1 MPSLISRFRPRRFL
15 ALSLALL
22 VLCTAAT
29 ASAGSRTIARCG
41 QGWLEEIDGQMVLH
55 VAGTPY
61 EMGYQHGVLLKDHV
75 KANLNHLLDDQFKKV
90 RLDLPGF
97 QIGPENLVAGIIEL
111 QKPHIPAWYS
121 EEIRGVAEGSGLPVG
136 RVTRGN
142 FVPELFH
149 CSGFAV
155 MGSATKDGVL
165 YHGRVLDYATDWRLQ
180 EHAVLVVS
188 KPDKGVPSVNVTF
201 AGFVGSVTGMNA
213 ERVSI
218 GEMGGRGLGHW
229 NGVPMAV
236 LVRWVLRDAK
246 SLDEALAIF
255 RDHPRTCQYYYVAAD
270 GKTNK
275 AVGFEA
281 SWDTF
286 RVVEPG
292 EKIDLL
298 PRPVKDSVLL
308 SAGGRYNC
316 LVDRVQAGHGKID
329 APAAIKLMDR
339 GVAMDSNLHN
349 VLFAPASTRFWVSY
363 AGIDKTPAAE
373 RPYQAF
379 QLDELLKRQPSDSA
393 PELSKR

>member
-1 MPSLISRFRPRRFL
+1 MPSLTSCSIPRLFVVL
-15 ALSLALL
+15 AALL
-22 VLCTAAT
+22 VLCLAAP
-29 ASAGSRTIARCG
+29 ASAGNRTIARCG
-41 QGWLEEIDGQMVLH
+41 QGWLEEIDGLMVLH

-61 EMGYQHGVLLKDHV
+61 EMGFQHGVLLKEHV

-97 QIGPENLVAGIIEL
+97 QIGPENLVAGIVEL
-111 QKPHIPAWYS
+111 QKPHIPAWYT
-121 EEIRGVAEGSGLPVG
+121 EEIRGVAEGAGLPVG

-149 CSGFAV
+149 CSGFAI
-155 MGSATKDGVL
+155 MGAATQDGVM

-188 KPDKGVPSVNVTF
+188 RPDKGVASVNVTF

-213 ERVSI
+213 EKISI

-236 LVRWVLRDAK
+236 LVRWALRDAK

-275 AVGFEA
+275 AAGFEA

-286 RVVEPG
+286 RLVEPG

-298 PRPVKDSVLL
+298 PRPVKDAVLM

-316 LVDRVQAGHGKID
+316 LVDRVQAGYGKID
-329 APAAIKLMDR
+329 APAALKLMDR

-379 QLDELLKRQPSDSA
+379 QLDELLKRQPAATA

>member
-1 MPSLISRFRPRRFL
+1 MFKPLSLRFRTL
-15 ALSLALL
+15 AVAL
-22 VLCTAAT
+22 VLLLWGATQANAA
-29 ASAGSRTIARCG
+29 SRTIARCG
-41 QGWLEEIDGQMVLH
+41 QGWLEEIDGLMVLH
-55 VAGTPY
+55 VSGSPY
-61 EMGYQHGVLLKDHV
+61 EMGYQHGVLLREHV

-97 QIGPENLVAGIIEL
+97 QVGPENVVAGIVAM
-111 QKPHIPAWYS
+111 QKPHIPAWYT
-121 EEIRGVAEGSGLPVG
+121 EEIRGLAEGAGLSVG

-155 MGSATKDGVL
+155 LGSTTRDGVL

-188 KPDKGVPSVNVTF
+188 KPDKGIPAVNVTF

-213 ERVSI
+213 ENISI
-218 GEMGGRGLGHW
+218 GEMGGGGLGHW

-236 LVRWVLRDAK
+236 LVRWALRDAK
-246 SLDEALAIF
+246 TLDEALAVF
-255 RDHPRTCQYYYVAAD
+255 KDHPRTCQYFYVAAD
-270 GKTNK
+270 GKANR

-286 RVVEPG
+286 RLVNPG

-298 PRPVKDSVLL
+298 PRPVKDAVLL
-308 SAGGRYNC
+308 SAGDRYNC
-316 LVDRVQAGHGKID
+316 LVDRVEKGHGKID
-329 APAAIKLMDR
+329 AAAAIKLMDR
-339 GVAMDSNLHN
+339 GVAMKSNLHN

-363 AGIDKTPAAE
+363 AGVDKTPAAE
-373 RPYQAF
+373 RPYQEF
-379 QLDELLKRQPSDSA
+379 NLQELLERKPGEGS
-393 PELSKR
+393 PELSRK